1 MRIGIHDPSDTTI
14 EYQQEVDGI
23 LMKSRT
29 VGRIGRDQRVGT
41 RVQIK
46 HSMSLF
52 ELILV
57 GVGGIIGAGYF
68 LGSGQPIR
76 MAGPAVLLAFA
87 IGGAI
92 TAQTVGA
99 LNTLALDHPSP
110 GAFKTYA
117 DAYLGKF
124 TGYMQGWT
132 YYITSI
138 LTIASEAVASAVFA
152 RLWLP
157 GVPVW
162 MLAAAFALIVLAI
175 NAFGVQNFGLVESVM
190 SVVKI
195 AALVGFIVTITIV
208 LFGAHPA
215 TMGRMISGPSA
226 SLFPNG
232 FTGLAQSM
240 LIVIFC
246 FAGIGVFGTAAIEL
260 KEPKHLDR
268 GGIAVVTILTGLYI
282 LSIAALLLTLP
293 YRTVSTT
300 ASPFVQALMAAHLH
314 TLASILNAVILI
326 ASFSVMA
333 GSVFSANQILVS
345 LGRYR
350 EAPAFVKR
358 TFGKRAVAYGALAFT
373 TVGVAICIAL
383 SYVLPSTVYTFLISA
398 SSFLTFFNWF
408 IMLLTLLAWKRK
420 NKDKPISKL
429 AFGQPVGTY
438 VTMALIVVM
447 AGYALVEKSQRLGF
461 FACLGIAAVIAIAYL
476 FVRKH
481 VHSPEA

>member
-1 MRIGIHDPSDTTI
+1 M
-14 EYQQEVDGI
+14 
-23 LMKSRT
+23 MKSKA
-29 VGRIGRDQRVGT
+29 IGAVRNRSVGT
-41 RVQIK
+41 QVKAK

-92 TAQTVGA
+92 TAQTIGA
-99 LNTLALDHPSP
+99 LNTLAVDHPSP

-157 GVPVW
+157 SVPVW

-195 AALVGFIVTITIV
+195 AALVGFIITIAIV
-208 LFGAHPA
+208 IFAAHPA
-215 TMGRMISGPSA
+215 TLGRTSA
-226 SLFPNG
+226 SSSLTLFPTG
-232 FTGLAQSM
+232 ISGLAQSM

-246 FAGIGVFGTAAIEL
+246 FAA
-260 KEPKHLDR
+260 
-268 GGIAVVTILTGLYI
+268 
-282 LSIAALLLTLP
+282 
-293 YRTVSTT
+293 
-300 ASPFVQALMAAHLH
+300 
-314 TLASILNAVILI
+314 
-326 ASFSVMA
+326 
-333 GSVFSANQILVS
+333 
-345 LGRYR
+345 
-350 EAPAFVKR
+350 
-358 TFGKRAVAYGALAFT
+358 
-373 TVGVAICIAL
+373 
-383 SYVLPSTVYTFLISA
+383 SA
-398 SSFLTFFNWF
+398 SSV
-408 IMLLTLLAWKRK
+408 R
-420 NKDKPISKL
+420 
-429 AFGQPVGTY
+429 QP
-438 VTMALIVVM
+438 
-447 AGYALVEKSQRLGF
+447 SN
-461 FACLGIAAVIAIAYL
+461 
-476 FVRKH
+476 
-481 VHSPEA
+481 